1 MQNVCAS
8 IVGCR
13 AFVSVSVTSGASV
26 LCSYTP
32 LTQPSTW
39 IEDSTAIT
47 YIRNCASAI
56 GSSTNGTVGS
66 VCESHADCTGT
77 NTQCLVNVC
86 LCSSGYSLNPAA
98 QVCLSGKLHD
108 CAII

>member
-8 IVGCR
+8 TVGCR
-13 AFVSVSVTSGASV
+13 AFVSVIVGPGASI

-39 IEDSTAIT
+39 IEDGTAYIT

-66 VCESHADCTGT
+66 PCESHADCSGT
-77 NTQCLVNVC
+77 HIQCLVNVC
-86 LCSSGYSLNPAA
+86 LCSPGYILDAGA
-98 QVCLSGKLHD
+98 QVCVIGKLL
-108 CAII
+108 